1 MHQPIIDGLEAYLA
15 GEPSREFVEHLADCP
30 QCRETAE
37 SIADQTNLV
46 RSLRSPE
53 IEPSAGFYSRVMER
67 IEVQRPSSIWSA
79 FLEPLFARR
88 LVYASLAL
96 FVILSGIFLST
107 DGPMDQAV
115 AGSVD
120 DVVAPVAQTA
130 SQTDRDTVLVQLSTW
145 HGE

>member
-15 GEPSREFVEHLADCP
+15 GEPGPEFVEHLASCP

-37 SIADQTNLV
+37 LIAGQTSLV
-46 RSLRSPE
+46 RSLRASAE
-53 IEPSAGFYSRVMER
+53 IEPSPGFYSRVMDR
-67 IEVQRPSSIWSA
+67 IEGQRPSTIWSA
-79 FLEPLFARR
+79 FLEPLFAKR

-107 DGPMDQAV
+107 DVPMDQV
-115 AGSVD
+115 ASID
-120 DVVAPVAQTA
+120 EVAPVAAQA
-130 SQTDRDTVLVQLSTW
+130 SSGQTDRDTVLVQLSTW